1 MIPFYFSHMYVPMHI
16 LYFYF
21 VYMVCTYL
29 LVFLQDLSAFRNY
42 GSVMAKWI
50 AKINQMKMMF
60 IVVFIRIFTKLD
72 INAKRMSIFVNQ
84 VSWKYLLRFITYLY
98 LVYLLSNRVCSFRPW
113 VYPDCLALWSYRG
126 LPWQIRREW
135 LQ

>member
-1 MIPFYFSHMYVPMHI
+1 MYQSMHI
-16 LYFYF
+16 G
-21 VYMVCTYL
+21 TI
-29 LVFLQDLSAFRNY
+29 FLQDLSAFRNY

-84 VSWKYLLRFITYLY
+84 VSLKYLGSLHTKYY
-98 LVYLLSNRVCSFRPW
+98 LVYLLSNRVCSK
-113 VYPDCLALWSYRG
+113 
-126 LPWQIRREW
+126 I
-135 LQ
+135 